1 MAYTVMAY
9 MVMAYIVMAH
19 IVMTYIPMSHIATVR
34 SAVLSCCG
42 GLVLSTQGY
51 SYGLHSYGLYT
62 HGPYSYRPIHPRLEQ
77 TGHTRMRV
85 RVRVR
90 ARRCGMGQACI
101 AEAGPARSYGVH
113 GYGTRPVAL
122 TESPL
127 TYFLRPVAGG
137 RAKPASLKQAGT

>member
-1 MAYTVMAY
+1 MAYRVMAY

-19 IVMTYIPMSHIATVR
+19 IVMAYIPMSHIATVR

-77 TGHTRMRV
+77 TGHMRMRV
-85 RVRVR
+85 PCAFVR
-90 ARRCGMGQACI
+90 ADVGWGK
-101 AEAGPARSYGVH
+101 S
-113 GYGTRPVAL
+113 AL
-122 TESPL
+122 LKP
-127 TYFLRPVAGG
+127 G
-137 RAKPASLKQAGT
+137 RHVVMAYTVMEPGLWP